1 MKLEDLDFIVSHFKT
16 QRLDFPRKIM
26 TAATSGQILATSIED
41 AYETFVSAGFRD
53 CRINAYPDY
62 VEWQGINKVTPSFL
76 FIDLDFDYVKKR
88 KDDPEELPFHERK
101 RRTDLVLSNTITRMR
116 DYLGTDCRPTVLETG
131 GGYHIYQPCFMN
143 DYQMR
148 FIDINEFAEL
158 EPQLESKNVTNEF
171 LAFAEYF
178 FTANNSDPNHHPKVK
193 SSLLRI
199 PASINVKRKHWVGVK
214 QSWNGIPVDI
224 KWILKHFYD
233 YLKGYIKEETAR
245 MERMRRVQDAMRQ
258 RARDLGKTE
267 EIEWIE
273 KLLTTPLNDGRK
285 YAVWR
290 IFVPY
295 LANVRNETTDS
306 MLQKI
311 QEWFDLCNAEFPT
324 NQIDKAT
331 RDYLT
336 RSLKRVGTYLPVSR
350 AKIKDENPYIFNI
363 VTSS

>member
-1 MKLEDLDFIVSHFKT
+1 MKIEDLDFIVSHFRT

-26 TAATSGQILATSIED
+26 TANTKGQIVAQSIDEAFKQYED
-41 AYETFVSAGFRD
+41 AGFRD

-62 VEWQGINKVTPSFL
+62 TEWAGIDKVTPSFL
-76 FIDLDFDYVKKR
+76 FIDLDYEYVKKR
-88 KDDPEELPFHERK
+88 KTDPEVIPFDERK
-101 RRTDLVLSNTITRMR
+101 KRTDFVLHNTLTRMR

-131 GGYHIYQPCFMN
+131 GGYHIYQPCYMN
-143 DYQMR
+143 DYSMR
-148 FIDINEFAEL
+148 FIDINEFATL
-158 EPQLESKNVTNEF
+158 EPELESKNVTNEF

-199 PASINVKRKHWVGVK
+199 PASINVKRKHWVGIK

-224 KWILKHFYD
+224 KWILKHFLD
-233 YLKGYIKEETAR
+233 YLKGYIKEEKAR
-245 MERMRRVQDAMRQ
+245 MEQIHRVQDLMRK
-258 RARDLGKTE
+258 RARELGKTE
-267 EIEWIE
+267 EIDWIE
-273 KLLTTPLNDGRK
+273 KLLSTPLNDGRK

-295 LANVRNETTDS
+295 LANVRNETSDNIRA
-306 MLQKI
+306 KI
-311 QEWFDLCNAEFPT
+311 QAWFDLCNRDFPN

-336 RSLKRVGTYLPVSR
+336 RSIKRVGTYLPVSR
-350 AKIKDENPYIFNI
+350 AKIKEENPYIFGI
-363 VTSS
+363 VTLS